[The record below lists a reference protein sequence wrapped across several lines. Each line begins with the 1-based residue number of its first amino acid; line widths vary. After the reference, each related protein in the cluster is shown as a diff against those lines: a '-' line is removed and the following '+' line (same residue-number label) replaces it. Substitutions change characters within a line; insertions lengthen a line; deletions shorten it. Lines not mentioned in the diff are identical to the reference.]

1 MASSKKKVNKTKRKQ
16 TTLRRIIGSIVSI
29 SMVIVI
35 FYFLDYGG
43 IFSLTS
49 SSSSSSSSSSTSSS
63 GSSTSLNLVENNS
76 TLGEIS
82 NPFINESCPIM
93 ETYFIEMVQQ
103 YGDAI
108 LIKCGN
114 FEMLIDAG
122 QSSDGPNVKSILD
135 DKVEDGVLDLLVITH
150 PHSDH
155 YGGITTALLGIEK
168 INYILDFGYTRS
180 SNVDYIKYNA
190 LRENYVSKGAK
201 YCPALYAI
209 REEYNCNDHIYIS
222 SDTYIDV
229 LDTKLYKDP
238 SYVASSSFDFN
249 GSSIAFLLHHKDV
262 DYYYSG
268 DLEETGEKNIL
279 GQVGEVDLMKAT
291 HHGTNSG
298 NTKELL
304 DFLNPEYVIIS
315 TSAYPSKI
323 SSEEQHPYQE
333 ALNRIYS
340 SSRIKDNFN
349 VYLNMTMGTIKVI
362 DDGSS
367 ITSLEGSEELWGG
380 YEIDGVKI
388 TKESNLKLHE
398 TAWFK
403 AYRTLPSA

>member
-1 MASSKKKVNKTKRKQ
+1 
-16 TTLRRIIGSIVSI
+16 
-29 SMVIVI
+29 
-35 FYFLDYGG
+35 
-43 IFSLTS
+43 
-49 SSSSSSSSSSTSSS
+49 
-63 GSSTSLNLVENNS
+63 
-76 TLGEIS
+76 
-82 NPFINESCPIM
+82 NESCPIM

-103 YGDAI
+103 YGDSI

-135 DKVEDGVLDLLVITH
+135 DKVEDGILDLLVITH

-168 INYILDFGYTRS
+168 INYILDF
-180 SNVDYIKYNA
+180 
-190 LRENYVSKGAK
+190 
-201 YCPALYAI
+201 
-209 REEYNCNDHIYIS
+209 
-222 SDTYIDV
+222 
-229 LDTKLYKDP
+229 
-238 SYVASSSFDFN
+238 
-249 GSSIAFLLHHKDV
+249 
-262 DYYYSG
+262 
-268 DLEETGEKNIL
+268 
-279 GQVGEVDLMKAT
+279 
-291 HHGTNSG
+291 
-298 NTKELL
+298 
-304 DFLNPEYVIIS
+304 LNPEYVVIS

-367 ITSLEGSEELWGG
+367 IISLEGSEELWGG

-388 TKESNLKLHE
+388 TGESNLKLHE